1 MNKPTSGLDAELKA
15 SEEIVQEVKQVL
27 NKDKTLDVERNTTVV
42 AFIDQALE
50 HHGAI
55 LLLLR
60 SGFVGSAFAL
70 ARSVTEI
77 LYRGVWF
84 TVCATDEQV
93 KQFLKNDRIDLTVAQ
108 LSAGIDAACG
118 LDYFAELKKQTW
130 NVLNSYAHTGML
142 QVGRRFDGK
151 KLAPSYTDVEQV
163 ELLRVITSC
172 ILMLVR
178 PFLANQGLESAK
190 EIDKLMLR
198 RSGR

>member
-1 MNKPTSGLDAELKA
+1 MDKPTSGLDAELKS
-15 SEEIVQEVKQVL
+15 SEETVLEVKRIL
-27 NKDKTLDVERNTTVV
+27 NKDKTLDVERTTTVV
-42 AFIDQALE
+42 AFIDQAFE

-60 SGFVGSAFAL
+60 SGKVGSAFAL

-84 TVCATDEQV
+84 TVCATDEEV
-93 KQFLKNDRIDLTVAQ
+93 KRFLKHDEIKPSIA
-108 LSAGIDAACG
+108 AMAAAIDAACG

-130 NVLNSYAHTGML
+130 NALNSYTHTGLL
-142 QVGRRFDGK
+142 QIGRRFDGH
-151 KLAPSYTDVEQV
+151 KLVPSYTDAEQIEV
-163 ELLRVITSC
+163 LRVITSC

-178 PFLANQGLESAK
+178 PFLANQGLDSAK

-198 RSGR
+198 SRK

>member
-1 MNKPTSGLDAELKA
+1 MISGLEAELKT
-15 SEEIVQEVKQVL
+15 SEEIVLEVKRVL
-27 NKDKTLDVERNTTVV
+27 NKDQTLDVERNTTIV

-93 KQFLKNDRIDLTVAQ
+93 KRFLKDDKIDLTVAEMT
-108 LSAGIDAACG
+108 SAIDATCG
-118 LDYFAELKKQTW
+118 LEYFAEFKKQTW
-130 NVLNSYAHTGML
+130 KVLNSYAHTGML
-142 QVGRRFDGK
+142 QVGRRFDGS
-151 KLAPSYTDVEQV
+151 KLAPSYTDTEQI
-163 ELLRVITSC
+163 ELLRAITSS

-178 PFLANQGLESAK
+178 PFLANQGLDSAK
-190 EIDKLMLR
+190 EIDQLMLR
-198 RSGR
+198 SRK